1 MIIKEWRPGLFPIP
15 FFQTWCCQRSSVSPP
30 PRLDTTTA
38 VDGDGDIFRELSN
51 AGLPPKMY
59 DCVRSNLLLNR
70 VGVDCIHYLFCDD
83 DCREF
88 IRKEYPPDV
97 LMAYDRLIPT
107 AFKADLWRYC
117 VLYLYGGVYLDIKL
131 GFIPSSINLRSIITA
146 FCGGGGDGGLFVLE
160 RDSVGLWPSRRF
172 GIHNAFIITK
182 PKNPILLDCIFSI
195 VSFAKSGGSGLNIG
209 SSSLGSSSDS
219 GWMTR
224 PLFVTGPGLLGDIWR
239 KHRGGDDVP
248 NSYATMAPYF
258 RLFFEGNGR
267 IGYFVDHGGSSSSGS
282 GKYIPL
288 LNIYDGYQEEY
299 NDMARIS
306 NCIPHYTVLW
316 SQGVLWGVAPGVA
329 PPNDAAGVAP
339 PNDAATLNIPQ
350 HTRLYT

>member
-1 MIIKEWRPGLFPIP
+1 MIIKEWSPGLFPIP

-30 PRLDTTTA
+30 PRLDTTAATTATA
-38 VDGDGDIFRELSN
+38 VDEDGDIFRELSN

-131 GFIPSSINLRSIITA
+131 EFIPSSINLRSIITA
-146 FCGGGGDGGLFVLE
+146 FCGGGGGGGLFVLE

-195 VSFAKSGGSGLNIG
+195 VSFAKSGGSGLNTMSLD
-209 SSSLGSSSDS
+209 SSSVS

-239 KHRGGDDVP
+239 KHHRGDGDGVP
-248 NSYATMAPYF
+248 DSYATMAPYF

-267 IGYFVDHGGSSSSGS
+267 IGYFVDDGCSSSI

-299 NDMARIS
+299 NNMTRVS

-316 SQGVLWGVAPGVA
+316 SMGVLWGGSAGGSA
-329 PPNDAAGVAP
+329 PPRRNFVRH
-339 PNDAATLNIPQ
+339 PQ
-350 HTRLYT
+350 HTR